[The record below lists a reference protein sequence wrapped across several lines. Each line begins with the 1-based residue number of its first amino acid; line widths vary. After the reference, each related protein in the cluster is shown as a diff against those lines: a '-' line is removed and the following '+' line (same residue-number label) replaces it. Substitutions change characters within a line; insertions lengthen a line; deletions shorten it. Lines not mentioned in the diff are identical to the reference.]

1 MPKASGRTPRTRS
14 QRSNTTSALR
24 HGHRTSRNQPGRRME
39 RVRVVSEPHSDHT
52 RFGLALAAH
61 NTAAGEDIRYLPRNR
76 AAGLDPPGDDF
87 WLIDSTTPLILR
99 FGDDDI
105 PLGADLVTDPSVVVR
120 HCYDRDVA
128 RHYATPWSE
137 YKNRVRLPEGPRS
150 SWASPA

>member
-39 RVRVVSEPHSDHT
+39 RVQVVSEPHSDHT

-61 NTAAGEDIRYLPRNR
+61 NTAAGEDIRYLPRNQ

-105 PLGADLVTDPSVVVR
+105 PLLVDQPHEQLFQPVGLGAHR
-120 HCYDRDVA
+120 
-128 RHYATPWSE
+128 
-137 YKNRVRLPEGPRS
+137 
-150 SWASPA
+150 PA